1 MVPVDSPTKLP
12 SDGGRE
18 GSVRL
23 GLCAAS
29 PGTTLL
35 VFAAALCVRGRSDR
49 CIGQHDKVMRP
60 AGALLGPFP
69 WCLGGLGRDLMLLA
83 SAFCAEMACVASTQ
97 LVSGVG
103 AALGAAVTVGM
114 GWIRSYSDGLARINA
129 LRGQQDDGLVRLSP
143 TGSLRLTCHFRR

>member
-1 MVPVDSPTKLP
+1 MLFW
-12 SDGGRE
+12 
-18 GSVRL
+18 
-23 GLCAAS
+23 AH
-29 PGTTLL
+29 
-35 VFAAALCVRGRSDR
+35 FRG
-49 CIGQHDKVMRP
+49 V
-60 AGALLGPFP
+60 
-69 WCLGGLGRDLMLLA
+69 LGGWAETRMLLA

-103 AALGAAVTVGM
+103 AALGAAGTVGM